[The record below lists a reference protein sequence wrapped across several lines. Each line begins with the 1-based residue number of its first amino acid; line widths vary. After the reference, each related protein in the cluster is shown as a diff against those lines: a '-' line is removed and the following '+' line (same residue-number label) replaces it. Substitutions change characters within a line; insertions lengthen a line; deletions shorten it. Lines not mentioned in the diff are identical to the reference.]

1 MSKSEHLRTR
11 GVPHLPGA
19 DGAVPGLA
27 ADAAENWWLAA
38 CAHSNGRICSSLL
51 SNTHTHTHNHTPVA
65 MPPYYAQT
73 RVARSTLSQLVG
85 KLDVPIAK
93 QRTMPWAE
101 ASRELRCRV
110 YAVRQP
116 NSNRLSYVSVKGTAL
131 HTGQHW
137 QTTLQD
143 NAWNLWH
150 TVGTHMLGPNRADP
164 DDMSEAE
171 AVRYAQAAHA
181 RAEWEERQAEL
192 RRQRVARLA
201 VINENRR
208 REREARRAEA
218 RASAGPYVYPA
229 HFLNRLGAAVGL
241 VAPAAPAPAAPAP
254 RARIHREIFDS
265 DDDEQLCSSPV
276 RPEVAAMTPVC
287 SVCMDDDKLACTIFP
302 QCGHRCTCFECA
314 QRCNNKCPIC
324 REVSR
329 PIVIYDA

>member
-1 MSKSEHLRTR
+1 
-11 GVPHLPGA
+11 
-19 DGAVPGLA
+19 
-27 ADAAENWWLAA
+27 
-38 CAHSNGRICSSLL
+38 
-51 SNTHTHTHNHTPVA
+51 

-73 RVARSTLSQLVG
+73 GVARSTLSQLVG

-131 HTGQHW
+131 HPGQHW

-171 AVRYAQAAHA
+171 VVRYAQAAHA

-229 HFLNRLGAAVGL
+229 DFLNRLGAAVGL
-241 VAPAAPAPAAPAP
+241 VASSVRPLI
-254 RARIHREIFDS
+254 AR
-265 DDDEQLCSSPV
+265 SSPV

-302 QCGHRCTCFECA
+302 QCGHRCACFQCA